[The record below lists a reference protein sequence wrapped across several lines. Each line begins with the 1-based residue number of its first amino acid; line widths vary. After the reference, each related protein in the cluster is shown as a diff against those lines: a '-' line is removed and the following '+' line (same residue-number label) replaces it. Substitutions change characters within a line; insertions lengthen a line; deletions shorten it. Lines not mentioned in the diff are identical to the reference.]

1 MKTHKIFL
9 FFLFTLSFIFVSG
22 LPFPSSGCLGA
33 QSDDPFADVRT
44 KILEIIST
52 ESIPSITIA
61 VAQDGKIIWE
71 EGFGWANR
79 EKKIKAT
86 PDTMYS
92 LASISKPITA
102 TGFMILVERELVDMD
117 VQVNHYLGEAKLK
130 AFRGKASDATI
141 QRLLHHTAG
150 LPTHWNF
157 FYDDKPQLRPSMD
170 TAIDRYGIIVAPPGT
185 SFNYSNFG
193 YGILDYII
201 ERVSKKS
208 YPDFMKSEVFDP
220 LDMKH
225 TAVFTSRPPDEL
237 VAERY
242 WPQEGGPIPFY
253 DFDHRGASGVYSSAH
268 DLVRFGMFHLKNHL
282 KEQKPILKDETI
294 GLMKEA
300 VDPRLPKHGYR
311 LGWSVGET
319 FGQKIAA
326 HGGGMPGVRTTLRL
340 LPEKNIAVVVLCN
353 GQIKD
358 INIINHLIF
367 SSLLPEYATKWEE
380 MQKKQK
386 DKEQGQRPKFTPPS
400 ELVGRWTG
408 EIITY
413 EGKMQLEM
421 LIEEKGK
428 VWFKVQGEKYG
439 HEKGRSSFELPRYV
453 KNIFQAS
460 FNIKIP
466 TEDAAR
472 APHQLWLS
480 MNYEQGALTGMAA
493 ARSMKL
499 DFCLPSFIQLTKEA
513 KEK

>member
-1 MKTHKIFL
+1 
-9 FFLFTLSFIFVSG
+9 
-22 LPFPSSGCLGA
+22 
-33 QSDDPFADVRT
+33 
-44 KILEIIST
+44 
-52 ESIPSITIA
+52 
-61 VAQDGKIIWE
+61 VARDGTIIWE

-102 TGFMILVERELVDMD
+102 TGFMILVERGLVDLD
-117 VQVNHYLGEAKLK
+117 KPVNHYLGEAKLN
-130 AFRGKASDATI
+130 AFRGEASDATI
-141 QRLLHHTAG
+141 QRLLHHTSG

-157 FYDDKPQLRPSMD
+157 FYDDKPQPRPSMD
-170 TAIDRYGIIVAPPGT
+170 TAISRYGILVAPPGT
-185 SFNYSNFG
+185 IFNYSNFG

-201 ERVSKKS
+201 ERVTEKS

-242 WPQEGGPIPFY
+242 WPQKEGGPIPFY

-268 DLVRFGMFHLKNHL
+268 DLVRFGMFHLTNHL

-294 GLMKEA
+294 VLMKEA
-300 VDPRLPKHGYR
+300 ADPRLPKHGYR

-319 FGQKIAA
+319 FGHKIVA

-340 LPEKNIAVVVLCN
+340 LTEENISVVVLCN

-358 INIINHLIF
+358 IGLVNHLIF
-367 SSLLPEYATKWEE
+367 STLLPEYATKWDE

-386 DKEQGQRPKFTPPS
+386 EKGQDQKPNFTPPP

-413 EGKMQLEM
+413 EGKIPVEM

-439 HEKGRSSFELPRYV
+439 HEKGRSSFELPQYV

-472 APHQLWLS
+472 APHQLWLA
-480 MNYEQGALTGMAA
+480 MGHDQEKMTGMAA
-493 ARSMKL
+493 ARAMKS
-499 DFCLPSFIQLTKEA
+499 DFCLPSFIQLMKETE
-513 KEK
+513 EK